1 MRLTDILLV
10 THNVDDLFSRL
21 DNLTAAHLA
30 SFLDLTCCNVVRKLA
45 TETEVCSSGLCEL
58 LHRSSQCFR
67 REWVARCLGQ
77 MTDSNRAD
85 AQAELKQ
92 VIAESYGN
100 KSLWTTDWDGLQLKR
115 CVSARHASIPVHS

>member
-10 THNVDDLFSRL
+10 IHNDDVLFSSL
-21 DNLTAAHLA
+21 DDITAAHLA
-30 SFLDLTCCNVVRKLA
+30 SPLDLTCCNVVRKLA
-45 TETEVCSSGLCEL
+45 SETEVCWLALCEIQ
-58 LHRSSQCFR
+58 HHSSQRPC

-77 MTDSNRAD
+77 MTDSNRED

-100 KSLWTTDWDGLQLKR
+100 KTLWTTDWDGLQLKR
-115 CVSARHASIPVHS
+115 CVSARHASTPVHS